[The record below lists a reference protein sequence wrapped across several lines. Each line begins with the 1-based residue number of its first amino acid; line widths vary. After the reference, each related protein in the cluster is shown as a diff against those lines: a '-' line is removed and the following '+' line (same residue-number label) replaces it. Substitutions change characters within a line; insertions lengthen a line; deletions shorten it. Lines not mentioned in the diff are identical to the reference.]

1 MNTQEAIDR
10 INDVL
15 NSEYHFDETID
26 YQLTSDD
33 FEWLEMARAALEQI
47 TPKFVLCPKGFQ
59 GIRDTRFY
67 CPACKS
73 LTRQREIFCHKCG
86 QAVKYPKEVF
96 EKENNRYVFDWGD
109 SPTERGGEADA

>member
-1 MNTQEAIDR
+1 MNPQEAINCID
-10 INDVL
+10 DVL
-15 NSEYHFDETID
+15 NSEYHYDESLG

-33 FEWLEMARAALEQI
+33 FEWLEMAKSALETI

-67 CPACKS
+67 CPTCKS
-73 LTRQREIFCHKCG
+73 LTRQRENFCHKCG

-96 EKENNRYVFDWGD
+96 EKENNRWVFDWSGH
-109 SPTERGGEADA
+109 PTEKGGVQE